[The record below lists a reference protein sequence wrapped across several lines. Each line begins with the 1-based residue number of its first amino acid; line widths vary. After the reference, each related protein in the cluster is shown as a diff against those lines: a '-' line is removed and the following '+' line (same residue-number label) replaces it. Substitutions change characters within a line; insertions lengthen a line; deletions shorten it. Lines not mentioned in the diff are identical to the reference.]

1 MSNDIL
7 KKSALA
13 QADTASIPALSE
25 DPAEHDMLSGPVAK
39 TYWRYSLPWA
49 LSMVAT
55 ASATVVDGIFVGR
68 FVGANALA
76 AVNLAAPVFTLISG
90 VAYMLVTG
98 GSVRAGKYMGEGN
111 QEGASAMLI
120 KTLALLITVVG
131 LLSLLVY
138 VNMSSVMGVLGANE
152 LLTPISREYLVTL
165 LLFIWAAPLC
175 YALSYFIR
183 VDQRPVLASL
193 GLALSA
199 LFNIILD
206 AVLVGW
212 LGMGVRGA
220 AMATGIAFL
229 LPCLLFVTHF
239 FSVKSSYIW
248 PRVWGGFMEMLHS
261 AWNGA
266 SEFVNEISGGLIILI
281 FNRIL
286 MERMGADGVAAFTVV
301 NYTTI
306 MALIL
311 FYGLG
316 DSLAPIVSVNRGAG
330 EHKRTRAFLRTALF
344 SVLTLAIII
353 FCVFTFFPDKL
364 ANLFLPGDAEAFALT
379 VGFMNAWRWAFLF
392 SGLNMVMASFFTGM
406 QWATSSML
414 VAASR
419 SFVLPV
425 LMLMV
430 LPIFF
435 GDTGIYYATSA
446 AECLTLLLAAGLF
459 WMGKRKV

>member
-1 MSNDIL
+1 MSEEIISQSHL
-7 KKSALA
+7 PRA
-13 QADTASIPALSE
+13 E
-25 DPAEHDMLSGPVAK
+25 DKAEHDMLSGPVVK

-68 FVGANALA
+68 FVGAGPLA

-90 VAYMLVTG
+90 IAYMLVTG

-111 QEGASAMLI
+111 CEGASAMLI
-120 KTLALLITVVG
+120 KTLAALIAVVSIMSLTVYWNLDV
-131 LLSLLVY
+131 
-138 VNMSSVMGVLGANE
+138 VMKVLGVNDA
-152 LLTPISREYLVTL
+152 LMPYSRDYLVTL
-165 LLFIWAAPLC
+165 LFFMWAAPLC

-183 VDQRPVLASL
+183 VDQRPVLASS
-193 GLALSA
+193 GLALTA
-199 LFNIILD
+199 VINIILD
-206 AVLVGW
+206 TVLVAW

-220 AMATGIAFL
+220 ALATGIGFL
-229 LPCLLFVTHF
+229 VPCFLFATHF
-239 FSVKSSYIW
+239 FSAKSSYIW
-248 PRVWGGFMEMLHS
+248 PKVWGGWKEMIHS

-266 SEFVNEISGGLIILI
+266 SEFVNEISAGIIILL

-286 MERMGADGVAAFTVV
+286 MDTLGANGVAAFTVV
-301 NYTTI
+301 NYTT
-306 MALIL
+306 MMTLIL

-316 DSLAPIVSVNRGAG
+316 DSLAPIISVNRGAG
-330 EHKRTRAFLRTALF
+330 AHDRTRAFLRTALL
-344 SVLTLAIII
+344 SVLSLALLIFATFTL
-353 FCVFTFFPDKL
+353 FPDKL

-379 VGFMNAWRWAFLF
+379 VSFMNAWRWAFLF

-425 LMLMV
+425 LMLFL
-430 LPIFF
+430 LPQFLGEIGIF
-435 GDTGIYYATSA
+435 YATSA
-446 AECLTLLLAAGLF
+446 AECLTLFLAAFLYM
-459 WMGKRKV
+459 WGKRKN